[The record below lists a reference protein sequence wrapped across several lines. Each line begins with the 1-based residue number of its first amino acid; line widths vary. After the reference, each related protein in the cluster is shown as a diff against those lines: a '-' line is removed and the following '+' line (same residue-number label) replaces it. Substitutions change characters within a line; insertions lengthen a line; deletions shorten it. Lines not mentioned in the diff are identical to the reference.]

1 MQNQAQP
8 RIVVL
13 DAETLGEDVNIAPIT
28 DQGDVTVHRNTSAD
42 QTAQRIREADIVIA
56 NKVLIGPD
64 VLKGSEIRMIAITA
78 TGTNNVDLE
87 YCKENSI
94 GVANVAGYSTR
105 SVVQQTASFV
115 LQLVG
120 QATYYQGYIAAGS
133 YPRSPIFTHYGPT
146 WFELAGK
153 RWGIIGLGTIGSGVA
168 AVAEAFGCEIV
179 YHSTSGRNIDQP
191 YQQLSLSELLQSSDV
206 VTVHAPLN
214 EQTRGLIGSDEL
226 AQMKSHAVIV
236 NMGRG
241 GIIDEAA
248 LAQAIVAEQIG
259 GAATDVYS
267 SEPPAA
273 DNPLMK
279 IKANPS
285 FLATP
290 HTAWASIEART
301 RLVEEVAENIRAFIE
316 GSERNRVV

>member
-1 MQNQAQP
+1 MQNQAKP
-8 RIVVL
+8 RIVIL
-13 DAETLGEDVNIAPIT
+13 DAETLGDDVDIAPVT
-28 DQGDVTVHRNTSAD
+28 DQGEVTVHGNTAPD
-42 QTAQRIREADIVIA
+42 QTAERVRDADVVIA
-56 NKVLIGPD
+56 NKVIMSPD
-64 VLKGSEIRMIAITA
+64 ALTGSAVRMIAITA

-87 YCKENSI
+87 YCKANSI
-94 GVANVAGYSTR
+94 AVANVAGYSTQ

-153 RWGIIGLGTIGSGVA
+153 RWGIVGLGTIGRSVA
-168 AVAEAFGCEIV
+168 AVAQAFGCEVV
-179 YHSTSGRNIDQP
+179 YHSTSGRNTDQP
-191 YQQLSLSELLQSSDV
+191 YQQLSLAELLQTSDV

-214 EQTRGLIGSDEL
+214 ENTKGLIGADEL
-226 AQMKSHAVIV
+226 AQMKPHAVIV

-248 LAQAIVAEQIG
+248 LAQAVASEQIG
-259 GAATDVYS
+259 GAATDVFS
-267 SEPPAA
+267 SEPPEA

-279 IKANPS
+279 VKANPL

-290 HTAWASIEART
+290 HTAWASLEART
-301 RLVEEVAENIRAFIE
+301 RLVAEVAENIRAFLS
-316 GSERNRVV
+316 GTERNRVV